1 MKWLWLGVQ
10 ILLGILLVGAGFVYF
25 ANRQISLTALG
36 KTQTSITEI
45 KLEEPPRVAIVF
57 GAGVWRNGEP
67 SPVLDDRIVTAVELY
82 RAGRVRKL
90 LMSGDNRFENYN
102 EPRVMKDFAVK
113 RGVPETDVVED
124 FAGRS
129 TYDTCYR
136 ASAIFGVRRAI
147 LVTQEFHLNRA
158 VYLCESLGVDS
169 IGISA
174 DRRAY
179 PQNDKSWWSWRETF
193 AVAAAWLDVNV
204 RQPTPILGKQE
215 TIEP

>member
-1 MKWLWLGVQ
+1 MKWFWLGIQ

-25 ANRQISLTALG
+25 ANRQINLAALG

-45 KLEEPPRVAIVF
+45 KPEEPPRVAIVF

-67 SPVLDDRIVTAVELY
+67 SPVLEDRIVTAVELY

-102 EPRVMKDFAVK
+102 EPRVMKDFAVR

-136 ASAIFGVRRAI
+136 AKAIFEVRRAV

-169 IGISA
+169 IGITA

-179 PQNDKSWWSWRETF
+179 PSGDKSRWAWRETF
-193 AVAAAWLDVNV
+193 AVAAAWFDVNV

-215 TIEP
+215 SIEP